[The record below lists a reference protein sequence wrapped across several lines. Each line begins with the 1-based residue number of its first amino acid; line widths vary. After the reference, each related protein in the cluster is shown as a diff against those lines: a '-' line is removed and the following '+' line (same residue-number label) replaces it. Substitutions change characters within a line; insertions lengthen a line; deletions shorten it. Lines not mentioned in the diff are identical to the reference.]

1 MKQECGETLG
11 DLEPVYHLF
20 TSAITLPQS
29 VTYVDYA
36 QNSTLKREE
45 TWETLKTPKSQEEEL
60 GPGQKCM
67 KKTQKEAFRMNGAL

>member
-1 MKQECGETLG
+1 MG

-29 VTYVDYA
+29 VTHVDYA

-45 TWETLKTPKSQEEEL
+45 PWETLKTPKSQEEVL
-60 GPGQKCM
+60 GPG
-67 KKTQKEAFRMNGAL
+67 